1 MCVMGV
7 SFTTFAENTPVTV
20 LLHGTVMKQYLR
32 EFEPVLHKTER
43 ILNQKVGWFL
53 WFIKSHYTWLGIL
66 VLMILGGIFLFTVSW
81 IFRYDRYD
89 WWRWKRRAVF
99 RFIRYALT
107 LCAAKILILIM

>member
-1 MCVMGV
+1 MGV
-7 SFTTFAENTPVTV
+7 SFTASAENIPVTAR
-20 LLHGTVMKQYLR
+20 LDGTAMTQFLR
-32 EFEPVLHKTER
+32 ELEPVLHKTER

-53 WFIKSHYTWLGIL
+53 WFVKSHYTWLSIL
-66 VLMILGGIFLFTVSW
+66 VFMILGGIFIFTVSW
-81 IFRYDRYD
+81 ICRYDRYD

>member
-7 SFTTFAENTPVTV
+7 SFTTFAENIPVTA

-43 ILNQKVGWFL
+43 FLNQKVGWFL

-66 VLMILGGIFLFTVSW
+66 VLMILGGIFIFTVSW

-99 RFIRYALT
+99 RFIRYALA